1 MPVTEGALPGTE
13 RARIVPAETELTA
26 PYWSAARE
34 GVIALQRCTQCGHV
48 WHPPAPVCPRCRSM
62 SYEWIRSRGRGTL
75 YSYTT
80 VMHAAHPAIAAAVPY
95 RVALVDLEEGP
106 RVILALVDAD
116 GGGKGAS
123 GKGASGKGASGS
135 GAGGSGAGGSG
146 AGGTGE
152 ASLVAGAA
160 IRIVLGTAPGGLEL
174 PVARLAGGDSPAEA
188 DPVPPA

>member
-1 MPVTEGALPGTE
+1 MPVTGDALPETE
-13 RARIVPAETELTA
+13 DALPETDRVRIVPAETELTA

-34 GVIALQRCTQCGHV
+34 GVIALQRCVQCGHR
-48 WHPPAPVCPRCRSM
+48 WHPPAPVCPRCRST

-80 VMHAAHPAIAAAVPY
+80 VMHAAHPAIASAVPY

-106 RVILALVDAD
+106 RVILALIDVE
-116 GGGKGAS
+116 GNGEGA
-123 GKGASGKGASGS
+123 GS
-135 GAGGSGAGGSG
+135 EGNGEGAGGM
-146 AGGTGE
+146 GE

-160 IRIVLGTAPGGLEL
+160 IRIVLGAAPGGLEL
-174 PVARLAGGDSPAEA
+174 PVARLAGGDSPGEA

>member
-1 MPVTEGALPGTE
+1 MPVTEGVLPGTEGALPGIE
-13 RARIVPAETELTA
+13 RALIVPAETALTA

-34 GVIALQRCTQCGHV
+34 GVIALQRCTQCGRL
-48 WHPPAPVCPRCRSM
+48 WHPPAPICPRCRSA
-62 SYEWIRSRGRGTL
+62 SYEWIRSHGRGTL

-80 VMHAAHPAIAAAVPY
+80 VMHAAHPAIAEAVPY

-106 RVILALVDAD
+106 RVILALVD
-116 GGGKGAS
+116 GE
-123 GKGASGKGASGS
+123 GS
-135 GAGGSGAGGSG
+135 GDVAGGEGAG
-146 AGGTGE
+146 GE

-160 IRIVLGTAPGGLEL
+160 IRIVLGTAPGGLKL